1 MGNKWVEI
9 DTGKCVKEIV
19 SMPDEKDRECFFR
32 TTNNDTWSWSLQI
45 HVICKLWGEVA
56 HSNFLTEPLLL
67 DYFHTDFLFAASVYD
82 NGTRLLIVPW
92 STVTWKLQS
101 TDSSAWQ
108 TQTLR
113 PAMGFDRATQTSA
126 YYTGSSLYII
136 HLLHNW
142 IMRGKNEI
150 CDKIIN
156 SFKKSVI
163 ECLTFRKTILLLNTM
178 NRPGRISLSQSCFD
192 IKWYV
197 FMDNCG
203 HLA

>member
-1 MGNKWVEI
+1 
-9 DTGKCVKEIV
+9 
-19 SMPDEKDRECFFR
+19 MPDEKDRECFFR
-32 TTNNDTWSWSLQI
+32 TTNNDTWSWALQI
-45 HVICKLWGEVA
+45 HVVCKLWGEVA
-56 HSNFLTEPLLL
+56 CSNFLTEPLLL
-67 DYFHTDFLFAASVYD
+67 EYFHTDSLFVASVYD

-92 STVTWKLQS
+92 STLTWKLQS

-142 IMRGKNEI
+142 IMRGKKNEI

-156 SFKKSVI
+156 SFKKSVV

>member
-67 DYFHTDFLFAASVYD
+67 DYFHTDSLFAAYVYD

-142 IMRGKNEI
+142 IMRGK
-150 CDKIIN
+150 
-156 SFKKSVI
+156 
-163 ECLTFRKTILLLNTM
+163 
-178 NRPGRISLSQSCFD
+178 
-192 IKWYV
+192 KW
-197 FMDNCG
+197 N
-203 HLA
+203 LW